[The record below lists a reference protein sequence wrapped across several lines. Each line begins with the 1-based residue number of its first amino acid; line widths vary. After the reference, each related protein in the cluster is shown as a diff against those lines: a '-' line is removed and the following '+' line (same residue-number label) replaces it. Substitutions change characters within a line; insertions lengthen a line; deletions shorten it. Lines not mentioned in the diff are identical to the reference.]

1 MEFSVFTGYL
11 KQISRKMEN
20 ETQYLTMAVPNLEV
34 KYIFNNTITKWFRD
48 QIKVKDLSQMYAAML
63 EGEADQFQAE
73 LSGLLQESI
82 SYMDTQEAFYH
93 GFMMG
98 VLNNLR
104 DYLVK
109 SNRESGNGR
118 LDILVRSHN
127 VSKTPVIME
136 LKVSET
142 YKGMENACDTAMQ
155 QIEEKSMI
163 PACLRRDTPMFCSM
177 ALHSSGSSAELR
189 YIANDFKKYQFRRR
203 ENYDC
208 VKTYGTAVSFC
219 RGTCSSCFLTD
230 NSPKLR
236 SNLKRTSGFLLDAQW
251 KKDIL
256 SLTLMERK
264 YIMNRTVFGA
274 AEGEQKVSLFTLK
287 NRNGMEITMSDLGA
301 VLTRVI
307 VPDQEGHPRDVV
319 LGYESPEEYRK
330 NTNTYFGSTIG
341 RNGNRLEGAAVTLE
355 GKVYHMTPNEGE
367 NNLHSGPDG
376 YQIRMWDVKETAEDR
391 NEVTFVLESPDGDQG
406 FPGNLKL
413 EVTYA
418 LTDENEI
425 RITYK
430 GVSDA
435 ETVFNPTNHSYFNL
449 GGHDSGTILNHVLT
463 LMADSYT
470 PVRDSASIPTGEK
483 ADVTGTPMDFRQG
496 KAIGLDI
503 DADFQQLQY
512 TGGYDHN
519 FVINQNAVSDD
530 TTTGLYRAAVA
541 VCSES
546 GITMEVDTDR
556 PGVQLY
562 AGNFLKE
569 EPGKG
574 GVKYG
579 KRCGFCLE
587 TQYFPNA
594 ANEPAFASPIIK
606 ANEPCVTET
615 VYRFKSQGL
624 EQGGEGR

>member
-1 MEFSVFTGYL
+1 
-11 KQISRKMEN
+11 
-20 ETQYLTMAVPNLEV
+20 
-34 KYIFNNTITKWFRD
+34 
-48 QIKVKDLSQMYAAML
+48 
-63 EGEADQFQAE
+63 
-73 LSGLLQESI
+73 
-82 SYMDTQEAFYH
+82 
-93 GFMMG
+93 
-98 VLNNLR
+98 
-104 DYLVK
+104 
-109 SNRESGNGR
+109 
-118 LDILVRSHN
+118 
-127 VSKTPVIME
+127 
-136 LKVSET
+136 
-142 YKGMENACDTAMQ
+142 
-155 QIEEKSMI
+155 
-163 PACLRRDTPMFCSM
+163 
-177 ALHSSGSSAELR
+177 
-189 YIANDFKKYQFRRR
+189 
-203 ENYDC
+203 
-208 VKTYGTAVSFC
+208 
-219 RGTCSSCFLTD
+219 
-230 NSPKLR
+230 
-236 SNLKRTSGFLLDAQW
+236 
-251 KKDIL
+251 
-256 SLTLMERK
+256 
-264 YIMNRTVFGA
+264 MNRTVFGA
-274 AEGEQKVSLFTLK
+274 AEGAQKVSLFTLK

-330 NTNTYFGSTIG
+330 NTNTYFGATVG
-341 RNGNRLEGAAVTLE
+341 RNSNRLEGAAVTLE

-530 TTTGLYRAAVA
+530 STTGLYRAAVV

-615 VYRFKSQGL
+615 VYRFKSQGFK
-624 EQGGEGR
+624 QGGEGR